1 MLTPQDS
8 GKAITSA
15 YLEPIF
21 TQESA
26 KVSALPGIKAEH
38 VKIASEY
45 MLSQVEAEWPSDFL
59 TSDLMIHLEGV
70 GVVGGQKA
78 SL

>member
-1 MLTPQDS
+1 LINPS
-8 GKAITSA
+8 

-21 TQESA
+21 SEESA
-26 KVSALPGIKAEH
+26 KVASIPGIDANH

-45 MLSQVEAEWPSDFL
+45 MLSQVKGKWPSDFL

-70 GVVGGQKA
+70 GVSGGARKSA
-78 SL
+78 L

>member
-1 MLTPQDS
+1 
-8 GKAITSA
+8 
-15 YLEPIF
+15 
-21 TQESA
+21 
-26 KVSALPGIKAEH
+26 VSALPGIKAEH